1 MLTFNQIAETLLKK
15 TIFELV
21 IEQTVQKLLILIKD
35 MNKQNMQN
43 TSTITSKLPKVG
55 TTIFSIMSALANK
68 HQAVNLSQGFPD
80 FECHPELVRL
90 THQYMQKGMN
100 QYAPSS
106 GILPLRE
113 KIAAKIQRIYG
124 AQVDPVSE
132 ITVTSGATE
141 ALFAAI
147 SAIVRRGDEVI
158 IFEPAY
164 DSYIPA
170 IELNGGVAVPVALE
184 ENTYQIDWEKVKQ
197 VLSPKTRA
205 IIINTPHNP
214 SGAVLKSQDIEA
226 LTTIIQHKDIYLIS
240 DEVYEHIIFDHLSH
254 ESVLRYPLLR
264 EKAFSIS
271 SFGKTFH
278 NTGWK
283 MGYAVAPP
291 ELSVEFRK
299 IHQYL
304 TFSTF
309 TPAQFAL
316 ADFLED
322 EKHYRELPQFYQQRR
337 DRFRE
342 LMQATE
348 FQLLPCEGTYFQLAS
363 YAHLSSENDVVY
375 AKRITQEVGV
385 ATIPASVFY
394 TSQTDRKVVR
404 FCFAKR
410 YETMEKAVERLIQKA
425 TLLREK

>member
-1 MLTFNQIAETLLKK
+1 
-15 TIFELV
+15 
-21 IEQTVQKLLILIKD
+21 
-35 MNKQNMQN
+35 MQN
-43 TSTITSKLPKVG
+43 TTTITSKLPNVG
-55 TTIFSIMSALANK
+55 TTIFSVMSGLANQ

-80 FECHPELVRL
+80 FECHPELIQL
-90 THQYMQKGMN
+90 THQYMQQGMN
-100 QYAPSS
+100 QYAPSP

-113 KIAAKIQRIYG
+113 KIADKIQQTYG
-124 AQVDPVSE
+124 ASVNPVDE

-147 SAIVRRGDEVI
+147 SAVVGTGDEVI

-170 IELNGGVAVPVALE
+170 IELNGGKVISIALE
-184 ENTYQIDWEKVKQ
+184 EDTYQIDWEKVKQ
-197 VLSPKTRA
+197 AVNPKTKL

-214 SGAVLKSQDIEA
+214 SGAVLKASDMEELSAIVANQDLFI
-226 LTTIIQHKDIYLIS
+226 IS
-240 DEVYEHIIFDHLSH
+240 DEVYEHIIFDEVAH
-254 ESVLRYPLLR
+254 ESILRYPVLK
-264 EKAFSIS
+264 EKAFAIS

-291 ELSVEFRK
+291 VLTTEFRK
-299 IHQYL
+299 VHQYL

-316 ADFLED
+316 ADFLEK
-322 EKHYRELPQFYQQRR
+322 KHHYLELPQFYQERR

-342 LMQATE
+342 MMQATD
-348 FQLLPCEGTYFQLAS
+348 FRLLPCEGTYFQLAS
-363 YAHLSSENDVVY
+363 YAHLSDENDVAY
-375 AKRITQEVGV
+375 AKRITREVGV
-385 ATIPASVFY
+385 ATIPTSVFY
-394 TSQTDRKVVR
+394 TNQLDRKVVR

-410 YETMEKAVERLIQKA
+410 YETMEKAVA
-425 TLLREK
+425 LLVKRADLLKK

>member
-1 MLTFNQIAETLLKK
+1 
-15 TIFELV
+15 
-21 IEQTVQKLLILIKD
+21 
-35 MNKQNMQN
+35 MQN
-43 TSTITSKLPKVG
+43 TTTTITSKLPKVG
-55 TTIFSIMSALANK
+55 VTIFSVMSALANK

-80 FECHPELVRL
+80 FECHPELIRL
-90 THQYMQKGMN
+90 THQYMQQGLN

-113 KIAAKIQRIYG
+113 KIADKIQKTYG
-124 AQVDPVSE
+124 CTVNPVDEV
-132 ITVTSGATE
+132 TVTSGATE

-147 SAIVRRGDEVI
+147 SAVVSKGDEVI

-170 IELNGGVAVPVALE
+170 IELNGGIPVPIALE
-184 ENTYQIDWEKVKQ
+184 ADTYQIDWQKVRQAINSNTK
-197 VLSPKTRA
+197 L

-214 SGAVLKSQDIEA
+214 SGAVLKAEDMQALEA
-226 LTTIIQHKDIYLIS
+226 IVAAQDIYLIS
-240 DEVYEHIIFDHLSH
+240 DEVYEHIIFDNIAH
-254 ESVLRYPLLR
+254 ESVLKYPTLK

-291 ELSVEFRK
+291 ALTVEFRK

-304 TFSTF
+304 TFSVF

-316 ADFLED
+316 ADFLEQ
-322 EKHYRELPQFYQQRR
+322 EHHYLELPQFYQERR

-342 LMQATE
+342 MMQATD
-348 FQLLPCEGTYFQLAS
+348 FRLLPCEGTYFQLAS
-363 YAHLSSENDVVY
+363 YGHLSQENDVEY
-375 AKRITQEVGV
+375 AQRITQEVGV
-385 ATIPASVFY
+385 ATIPTSVFY
-394 TSQTDRKVVR
+394 SDKIDRKVVR
-404 FCFAKR
+404 FCFAKKH
-410 YETMEKAVERLIQKA
+410 ETMEQAVDRLIKKSE
-425 TLLREK
+425 LLKSSV